1 MISVQT
7 QDFDAAELYAAL
19 RHEADNAGGIVCFTG
34 LVREFYEPEQKGSAP
49 AVKSL
54 FLEHYPGMTEKALAD
69 IVAEASQ
76 RWDVLSSR
84 VVHRVGELKA
94 GEQIV
99 FVGVASTHR
108 GDAFAAAE
116 FIMDYLKTRA
126 PFWKKQQAGEASEW
140 IESRLSDEQARARW
154 EKASH

>member
-1 MISVQT
+1 MISVQKA
-7 QDFDAAELYAAL
+7 DFDMAQLYGAL
-19 RHEADNAGGIVCFTG
+19 REEAENAGGIACFTG
-34 LVREFYEPEQKGSAP
+34 LVREFYEPEHKGTEP

-69 IVAEASQ
+69 IVSEAEG
-76 RWDVLSSR
+76 RWDVLASQ
-84 VVHRVGELKA
+84 VVHRVGELHA
-94 GEQIV
+94 GDQIV

-126 PFWKKQQAGEASEW
+126 PFWKKQQAGDTSEW
-140 IESRLSDEQARARW
+140 IESRASDEQARARW
-154 EKASH
+154 EKTS

>member
-1 MISVQT
+1 MISVQSA
-7 QDFDAAELYAAL
+7 DFDMAQLYAAL
-19 RHEADNAGGIVCFTG
+19 REKADNAGGIACFTG

-54 FLEHYPGMTEKALAD
+54 FLEHYPGMTEKALED
-69 IVAEASQ
+69 IVAEAEQ
-76 RWDVLSSR
+76 RWDVLASR
-84 VVHRVGELKA
+84 VVHRVGELHA
-94 GEQIV
+94 GDQIV

-126 PFWKKQQAGEASEW
+126 PFWKKQQAGDTSEW
-140 IESRLSDEQARARW
+140 IESRASDEQARARW
-154 EKASH
+154 EKTS

>member
-1 MISVQT
+1 MISVQSA
-7 QDFDAAELYAAL
+7 DFDIGQLYEAL
-19 RHEADNAGGIVCFTG
+19 RQNAANAGGIACFTG
-34 LVREFYEPEQKGSAP
+34 LVREFYEPEQMGVAP

-54 FLEHYPGMTEKALAD
+54 FLEHYPGMTEKALAE
-69 IVAEASQ
+69 IVRQAQE
-76 RWDVLSSR
+76 RWDVLDSQ
-84 VVHRVGELKA
+84 VVHRVGELHA

-126 PFWKKQQAGEASEW
+126 PFWKKQQSGDTSEW
-140 IESRLSDEQARARW
+140 IESRASDEQARARW
-154 EKASH
+154 EKTP